1 MKKSKKY
8 VNAVFAVLVLAHAF
22 TLYGCGKKESDSS
35 QEDYEDYISIEDSIV
50 DSEDGED
57 SEDSGDAY
65 VWSESAFKVDFEG
78 DESAELNG
86 KIESISPAGTLML
99 VANTTEGKLFLLDP
113 YIDFYLEDSKIKY
126 YMITDNSHIGDLAY
140 ANEHIA
146 NGKNQFVYF
155 NTIGEYA
162 ELEENFSESGSYAL
176 PEYVYTFNNIQ
187 KVDLPNAQNII
198 FITAD
203 AGYCVYVDT
212 DNHVGADYK
221 DFSSGEYTT
230 YSDVVFVEGENE
242 IENVAVSKGIYQFV
256 LTENQELFYIKNGG
270 VSINFA
276 GQGEGASINYVDLT
290 DEIGGKVTDIYNLEN
305 SADGCYAVDE
315 DHNIYCVSVGLGDD
329 ITVNKIV
336 NMDNVT
342 ITDIQGFSGQNEN
355 ILIRTD
361 DGSYYYNDSAFGN
374 TREIENLDQTYKKAV
389 LLMDGNILALGNDGY
404 LYIIEN

>member
-1 MKKSKKY
+1 MKKSKKC
-8 VNAVFAVLVLAHAF
+8 VNVVFAVLVLAHVF

-35 QEDYEDYISIEDSIV
+35 QEDYEDYISVEDSIE

-57 SEDSGDAY
+57 SY
-65 VWSESAFKVDFEG
+65 IWSESAFKVDFEG

-86 KIESISPAGTLML
+86 KIESISPAGTSML

-126 YMITDNSHIGDLAY
+126 YMITDNSHIDDLVY

-146 NGKNQFVYF
+146 NGRNQFVYF
-155 NTIGEYA
+155 EMFGEYA
-162 ELEENFSESGSYAL
+162 ESDENFSESGSYAL
-176 PEYVYTFNNIQ
+176 PEYIYTFKDMQ
-187 KVDLPNAQNII
+187 KVDLPDAQNVILV
-198 FITAD
+198 TGDAD
-203 AGYCVYVDT
+203 CYAYIDT
-212 DNHVGADYK
+212 DNHMCVGYR
-221 DFSSGEYTT
+221 SSSSEVHKT
-230 YSDVVFVEGENE
+230 YSNVAFIEGESE
-242 IENVAVSKGIYQFV
+242 RDNVTVSKSIYRFV
-256 LTENQELFYIKNGG
+256 LTEDQELFYIENG
-270 VSINFA
+270 STSTNFA

-305 SADGCYAVDE
+305 TADSCYAVDE

-329 ITVNKIV
+329 IIV
-336 NMDNVT
+336 NEIAKMDNVT

-355 ILIRTD
+355 ILIRD
-361 DGSYYYNDSAFGN
+361 DGGSYYYNDGDSGN
-374 TREIENLDQTYKKAV
+374 IREIENIDQTYEKAV